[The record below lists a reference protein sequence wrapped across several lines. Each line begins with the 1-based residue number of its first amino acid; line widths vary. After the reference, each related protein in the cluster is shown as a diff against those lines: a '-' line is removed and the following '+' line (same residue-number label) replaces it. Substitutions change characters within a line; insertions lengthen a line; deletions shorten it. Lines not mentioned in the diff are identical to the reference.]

1 MHSLICMEILAE
13 SWIRPKN
20 EITIPIE
27 VRNLWNIKP
36 GNGLRWILT
45 DDNRIYVVKIT
56 SMVVNHSGGNHGIGQ
71 ED

>member
-1 MHSLICMEILAE
+1 MNCMEILAE

-27 VRNLWNIKP
+27 VRNLRNIKP
-36 GNGLRWILT
+36 GNGLRWILN
-45 DDNRIYVVKIT
+45 DNNRIYVEKIT
-56 SMVVNHSGGNHGIGQ
+56 SMIVNNSGGKHGDDE